1 MQPVTLSHDFLIR
14 LPWMLLLVGVIT
26 FFLVFFLSSFSLLP
40 DENQLAYFFTRTC
53 YPQVVSIPIS
63 TYALGFKAVPQC
75 NLE

>member
-14 LPWMLLLVGVIT
+14 LSWMLLLVGVIT
-26 FFLVFFLSSFSLLP
+26 FFLSSFSLLP

-63 TYALGFKAVPQC
+63 TYAFGFKAVPQC
-75 NLE
+75 NSE